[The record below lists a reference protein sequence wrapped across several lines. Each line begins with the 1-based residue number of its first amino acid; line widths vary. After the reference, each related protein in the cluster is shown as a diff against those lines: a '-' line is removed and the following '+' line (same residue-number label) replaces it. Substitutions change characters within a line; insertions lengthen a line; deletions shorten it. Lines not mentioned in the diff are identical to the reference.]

1 MKHVTEKSGRALAD
15 LPLLPVLDA
24 AFWQDPHA
32 AVRTARAQSSVAR
45 TPWDWPVLLDYDDCV
60 GALADPRLGNDYD
73 ALLTRNGITNG
84 PLWNWWK
91 LAMLNSNPP
100 HHTRLRSLVS
110 RAFTPRAVYAA
121 TGPIRA
127 HTNAILD
134 TALERGAIE
143 LVGEMCEPLPIAVM
157 CELIGV
163 PRGDRHSFDR
173 WIADLGMMFAEA
185 ITPEMRATA
194 ETAMIE
200 LSDYVSALVADR
212 RRGELG
218 ENMLD
223 GLIAAEEAGERLS
236 LDELVA
242 MVVNLLF
249 GALDTTR
256 GALSMSVATL
266 VQSPAL
272 LARLRADRALIGP
285 AVEELLR
292 YDPPIG
298 EIARVAR
305 TDLELHGIPVPAG
318 SMVAISTLGANRDP
332 ARFVRPDD
340 LDLDRYVAP
349 TNAPQ
354 VLSFGRG
361 IHHCIG
367 SALARL
373 ELREALD
380 VLLDRCRDIEL
391 QRDEPTY
398 VPFLR
403 VRSLVSLHLAVGA

>member
-1 MKHVTEKSGRALAD
+1 
-15 LPLLPVLDA
+15 
-24 AFWQDPHA
+24 
-32 AVRTARAQSSVAR
+32 
-45 TPWDWPVLLDYDDCV
+45 
-60 GALADPRLGNDYD
+60 
-73 ALLTRNGITNG
+73 
-84 PLWNWWK
+84 
-91 LAMLNSNPP
+91 
-100 HHTRLRSLVS
+100 
-110 RAFTPRAVYAA
+110 
-121 TGPIRA
+121 
-127 HTNAILD
+127 
-134 TALERGAIE
+134 
-143 LVGEMCEPLPIAVM
+143 M

-185 ITPEMRATA
+185 ITPEMRTTA